1 MARAAVIREAAGWIG
16 TPYRH
21 MGRIKGPKG
30 GCDCLTLLAEVYERA
45 GIVAHLEIPFYPM
58 DWHLHRGA
66 ERYLDGLMQFAR
78 EVAAPEP
85 GDAVL
90 FRFGRCFA
98 HGGIVTQWP
107 MLIHSWNGMGVVPVD
122 SGQPLLGGRP
132 TRFFD
137 PFAIASPPP
146 APRNEASPR

>member
-1 MARAAVIREAAGWIG
+1 MSGDPRRADVVAEAREWIG

-21 MGRIKGPKG
+21 MARVKGPKG

-45 GIVAHLEIPFYPM
+45 GIVAHVEIPFYPM
-58 DWHLHRGA
+58 DWHLHRAA
-66 ERYLDGLMQFAR
+66 ELYLDGLAAHAD
-78 EVAAPEP
+78 EVEAPEP

-98 HGGIVTQWP
+98 HGGIVTAWP
-107 MLIHSWNGMGVVPVD
+107 WLIHSWNGMGVVPVD
-122 SGQPLLGGRP
+122 ANQTMLAGRP

-137 PFAIASPPP
+137 PFG
-146 APRNEASPR
+146 